1 MVKRILRLFLIN
13 IYVIYSTI
21 LGVVCKDGIVLGT
34 EKLVL
39 NKMMVPGTD
48 KRLYSI
54 NLNMGGV
61 INGITPDGRAV
72 IQRAREEASQYKS
85 MFGIKCPGA
94 VLADRVAL
102 KF

>member
-1 MVKRILRLFLIN
+1 
-13 IYVIYSTI
+13 
-21 LGVVCKDGIVLGT
+21 
-34 EKLVL
+34 
-39 NKMMVPGTD
+39 
-48 KRLYSI
+48 
-54 NLNMGGV
+54 MGGV